1 MNKRTNRGIAVCL
14 TLLLAPLLAFG
25 AFRAAEEVIP
35 DTISYFEDEAPCAPA
50 WCSLTEESE
59 GGQTATVKLLGIL
72 PIKEVRLQSVERLR
86 LCPGGT
92 VFGLRAPLGGVLVTS
107 LSGVPGEAE
116 GRCGPAEE
124 CGICRGDLIV
134 AVNGQALDD
143 AAALCRAIGEG
154 GGKPLSL
161 TVKRGGRELTFTLTP
176 RAGEGE
182 GKYYAGLLIKD
193 SVAGIGTL
201 TYVDPETGA
210 FGGLGH
216 GVYDEAVGGLA
227 PIGRGA
233 VTAVELSGVAPGAV
247 GKPGELRGHLEEKKI
262 GTLLSNT
269 DCGVFGVL
277 ADPPSAEEALPIG
290 LRREVHTGA
299 AEILCT
305 VDGSRERYT
314 IEITDLRGQKG
325 TDKSFSIRVTDTRLL
340 EKTGGIVQGMSGSP
354 IIQDGKLIGAIT
366 HVMISDP
373 TRGYGIFIEN
383 MLNASH
389 MARNELPAA

>member
-1 MNKRTNRGIAVCL
+1 MNKRTKRGIAACL
-14 TLLLAPLLAFG
+14 ALLLAPLFAFG
-25 AFRAAEEVIP
+25 ASRAATVAIP
-35 DTISYFEDEAPCAPA
+35 DTISHFSDEAPCAPT
-50 WCSLTEESE
+50 WCSLKEDGK

-72 PIKEVRLQSVERLR
+72 PIKEVKLQSVERLR

-107 LSGVPGEAE
+107 LSAVPGEAD

-124 CGICRGDLIV
+124 CGIRRGDLIT
-134 AVNGQALDD
+134 AVDGVALDD
-143 AAALCRAIGEG
+143 ATALCRAIGEG
-154 GGKPLSL
+154 GGKPLTL
-161 TVKRGGRELTFTLTP
+161 TVKRNEAALSITLTP
-176 RAGEGE
+176 RMGEG

-216 GVYDEAVGGLA
+216 GVYDEALGGLA

-233 VTAVELSGVAPGAV
+233 VTAVELSGVAPGAA
-247 GKPGELRGHLEEKKI
+247 GKPGELRGHLEEQKI

-277 ADPPSAEEALPIG
+277 ADPPTATEALPIG
-290 LRREVHTGA
+290 LRGEVHTGA
-299 AEILCT
+299 AEILST
-305 VDGSRERYT
+305 VDGNRERYT

-325 TDKSFSIRVTDTRLL
+325 TDKSFSIRVTDARLL

-383 MLNASH
+383 MLKA
-389 MARNELPAA
+389 AEAPLPKAA